1 MFGKKLVDSKKYEA
15 MLEDSKKYEAMVEK
29 AARLE
34 KRIDSMRCE
43 NFRTKDNLEAAKSAN
58 PYSTHWA
65 PADKSKM
72 INAVIGSFEWHAY
85 KVAEFMKARRGK
97 IEKISREA
105 GYPVSAICMM
115 LMDESRMRIPSPHKD
130 VVDMGLNL
138 CPDFEATW
146 EHHMDFYLDWL
157 VFVDK
162 TARIGFPEPRVPG
175 DVLPKRKLADSN
187 KERLDVKDIDEM
199 IAPDPVLE
207 KKIELVQAI
216 LNAGEA
222 AAKICR
228 DDKLK
233 GWLTDALS
241 DLRLSDLAKMSTADL
256 IKIIG
261 RPLLLA
267 GYVEENPIP
276 PLNLVDDILR
286 EARATEDACAAG
298 LAEGEKAA
306 ASTPPEYSAEDI
318 IREARA
324 IANAFAAG
332 RAEGEKAAA
341 SKPPKA
347 GPAHAGPAH
356 AGPAAGAAKAA
367 GSDQPAA
374 SEPTTTADDY
384 DELIDVEELHEAK
397 SKLLTMV
404 MKEYGPII
412 YPTLVDYFGVNGL
425 YSMFSDVYDKTV
437 NEIIANSGGNKVS
450 AIQAADTITRAIDDL
465 LQNLLD
471 DAALVRATIG
481 DVAELLSDPED

>member
-306 ASTPPEYSAEDI
+306 AS
-318 IREARA
+318 
-324 IANAFAAG
+324 
-332 RAEGEKAAA
+332 
-341 SKPPKA
+341 KPPKA
-347 GPAHAGPAH
+347 GPAHAGTAH

>member
-306 ASTPPEYSAEDI
+306 AS
-318 IREARA
+318 
-324 IANAFAAG
+324 
-332 RAEGEKAAA
+332 
-341 SKPPKA
+341 KPPKA

>member
-43 NFRTKDNLEAAKSAN
+43 NFRTKDNLETAKSAN

-306 ASTPPEYSAEDI
+306 AS
-318 IREARA
+318 
-324 IANAFAAG
+324 
-332 RAEGEKAAA
+332 
-341 SKPPKA
+341 KPPKA